1 MIGQSIEDL
10 LKDHQALIEDCNI
23 ASVKV
28 RLILPKDI
36 ELHDIEPRIVGNLC
50 VSRREDDLV
59 NILHE
64 TQRVYNKYKQYSE
77 FEKKETVI
85 SYSLFTR
92 LREANI
98 FCTRVYK

>member
-1 MIGQSIEDL
+1 MVSRIEEL

-23 ASVKV
+23 ASLPVK
-28 RLILPKDI
+28 LLLPKNI
-36 ELHDIEPRIVGNLC
+36 ELDNIEPRIIGNLC
-50 VSRREDDLV
+50 VSRGEDDLV
-59 NILHE
+59 NLLHE
-64 TQRVYNKYKQYSE
+64 TQRVYNKYKQYSQ

-85 SYSLFTR
+85 SYTLFTR

>member
-1 MIGQSIEDL
+1 MIGQSIEEL
-10 LKDHQALIEDCNI
+10 LKAHQALIEYANI
-23 ASVKV
+23 ASVRV
-28 RLILPKDI
+28 RLLLPKDI
-36 ELHDIEPRIVGNLC
+36 ELDNIEPRVVGNLC

-64 TQRVYNKYKQYSE
+64 TQRVYNKYKQYSQ

-85 SYSLFTR
+85 SYTLFTR

>member
-1 MIGQSIEDL
+1 MVSRIEEL

-23 ASVKV
+23 ASLKVK
-28 RLILPKDI
+28 LLLPKDI
-36 ELHDIEPRIVGNLC
+36 ELNNIEPRVVANFC

-59 NILHE
+59 NLLHE
-64 TQRVYNKYKQYSE
+64 TQRVYNKYKQYSQ

-85 SYSLFTR
+85 SYTLFTR

>member
-10 LKDHQALIEDCNI
+10 LKAHHRLIDDCNI
-23 ASVKV
+23 KSVKV

-50 VSRREDDLV
+50 VSLCESDLV
-59 NILHE
+59 NKLHE
-64 TQRVYNKYKQYSE
+64 TQRVYNKYKQYSQ

-85 SYSLFTR
+85 SYTLFTR